1 MMKSQADKSWRGQNY
16 DIPFMSQML
25 GKIIAI
31 LGVGSF
37 GGNLARICKVGFGM
51 KVLGM
56 ARTSS
61 GNPHVGRYFQRNEL
75 NAALAEADVV
85 ALCLPI
91 TSDTEGIIDA
101 AALAAM
107 KPTAYLINWARGTL
121 IDEEAL
127 VDALQNGRIAGAGL
141 DSTTVEPLPEE
152 SPL

>member
-1 MMKSQADKSWRGQNY
+1 M
-16 DIPFMSQML
+16 
-25 GKIIAI
+25 
-31 LGVGSF
+31 
-37 GGNLARICKVGFGM
+37 NLARICKVGFGR

-61 GNPHVGRYFQRNEL
+61 GNLHMGRYFHRNEL
-75 NAALAEADVV
+75 NAVLAEADVV

-91 TSDTEGIIDA
+91 TSDTECIIDA

-107 KPTAYLINWARGTL
+107 KPTAYLIDGARGTL

-152 SPL
+152 SLL

>member
-1 MMKSQADKSWRGQNY
+1 
-16 DIPFMSQML
+16 
-25 GKIIAI
+25 
-31 LGVGSF
+31 
-37 GGNLARICKVGFGM
+37 M

-61 GNPHVGRYFQRNEL
+61 GNLHVDRYFQLNEL
-75 NAALAEADVV
+75 NAALAESDVV

-91 TSDTEGIIDA
+91 TSDTECIIDA

-107 KPTAYLINWARGTL
+107 KPTAYLINGARGTL